1 MEGKGHLKGAVP
13 FGSKGPVVI
22 GFLPDA
28 HFHLGFVADKAAFV
42 AETTR
47 AESFVFAAS
56 VTPAEYRETR
66 SDLACCVGSAHA
78 DRVGSF
84 GPVRLGVGLHPW
96 WVPAGKGKLRSL
108 LAAFDAALPET
119 NFVGEVGLDF
129 SKRRTGTHDAQL
141 TAFRHIAKQCADAGD
156 KVLSLHCVK
165 AYDDMLRILEETDC
179 LEACTCIFHWFSGS
193 SQQLQWTIKA
203 GCFFSVGQ
211 RMLASKRGREYVKA
225 IPLSKLLLETDAPVA
240 SSPEVEHPCL
250 PYTYSQVN
258 DELCKAVCQITD
270 VRGIGAERVVQAVRR
285 NAEDVLGGFAG

>member
-1 MEGKGHLKGAVP
+1 MEGKGHLKGVVP

-96 WVPAGKGKLRSL
+96 WVPADKGKLRSL

-179 LEACTCIFHWFSGS
+179 LH
-193 SQQLQWTIKA
+193 
-203 GCFFSVGQ
+203 VH
-211 RMLASKRGREYVKA
+211 
-225 IPLSKLLLETDAPVA
+225 IPLVQRLVATAAVDNQGGLFLFGGAAYVGYEEGTRVRESHFPEQVALGNRCAGSKQPRSGASLPPV
-240 SSPEVEHPCL
+240 
-250 PYTYSQVN
+250 Y
-258 DELCKAVCQITD
+258 I
-270 VRGIGAERVVQAVRR
+270 
-285 NAEDVLGGFAG
+285 